1 MHNYRIFFNKM
12 NSNKKHPLNNSFQKN
27 KDDKSKDKIKEE
39 IFDLINI
46 NMENI
51 KHNLNNSKTSID
63 IDPQLNTI
71 DKQNFINYNGENI
84 SIISNSISEIN
95 SEYEDY
101 EESEKSLQNIFQ
113 YENSDNN
120 NDNENND
127 IIIQEKYLSRNLPI
141 FDSNSTSNTYKR
153 KKNNISINKINN
165 KQFSLKSEKN
175 NYIKKFESELINFF
189 WDINL
194 PSSYAFKFIENGFDD
209 LNILIEMTKKGNAI
223 SNQNLKDIGILKA
236 GERAKILI
244 HLEEIVGI
252 FPFPLEKNIIYSNNY
267 NFNSLDSLKK
277 FLEECNCIKY
287 INNFIINGYWN
298 SELLFSQ
305 MLSKAP
311 IKKEILSKD
320 FNINNEN
327 DIDKIIKGLEDG
339 SKNYFS
345 KLKTLNKNNDFDSKP
360 NNNYSC
366 ESCLIF

>member
-1 MHNYRIFFNKM
+1 MHNHRIILNNL
-12 NSNKKHPLNNSFQKN
+12 NSNKKKLLYNSFQKN
-27 KDDKSKDKIKEE
+27 KDTNDKIKEE

-51 KHNLNNSKTSID
+51 KHNLNNSKATID
-63 IDPQLNTI
+63 IDNQLNTT
-71 DKQNFINYNGENI
+71 DKENVINYNGENI
-84 SIISNSISEIN
+84 SIISKSISEIN
-95 SEYEDY
+95 SEYEGN

-120 NDNENND
+120 NDND
-127 IIIQEKYLSRNLPI
+127 ISIKEKYLARNLPI

-153 KKNNISINKINN
+153 KNNNISINKINN
-165 KQFSLKSEKN
+165 KIQFSPESEN
-175 NYIKKFESELINFF
+175 NNNNIKKNESDLINFF
-189 WDINL
+189 WEINL
-194 PSSYAFKFIENGFDD
+194 PSSYAFNFIENGFDD
-209 LNILIEMTKKGNAI
+209 LNILIQMTKKAIAI

-244 HLEEIVGI
+244 HLEEIAGI
-252 FPFPLEKNIIYSNNY
+252 FPFPLENNIIYSNNY
-267 NFNSLDSLKK
+267 NCNSLNTLNK

-287 INNFIINGYWN
+287 INNFILSGYWN

-305 MLSKAP
+305 MLSKVP
-311 IKKEILSKD
+311 INKEILSKD

-327 DIDKIIKGLEDG
+327 DIDKIMKGLDDG
-339 SKNYFS
+339 SKNYIS
-345 KLKTLNKNNDFDSKP
+345 KLKTLNKNYYSYSKP